1 MGLYLYKCLLGQYKD
16 LASLKNQ
23 LEIKRKNELKLKQD
37 DSATSKQIQAL
48 AQALQVVSTSTQVLM
63 KRIIMKRSLDVQEIV
78 RKSVY
83 EFILM
88 MDANEV
94 SVAFSKDNI
103 EMLDLVFN
111 SLRDEDTSIAR
122 IGLQIVYHILN
133 KSIGDQDT
141 LQVVQTR
148 IIKEKLQILKMA
160 IPGANATADFGSIQ
174 KAL

>member
-1 MGLYLYKCLLGQYKD
+1 M
-16 LASLKNQ
+16 
-23 LEIKRKNELKLKQD
+23 R
-37 DSATSKQIQAL
+37 
-48 AQALQVVSTSTQVLM
+48 
-63 KRIIMKRSLDVQEIV
+63 RSLDVHEIV

-83 EFILM
+83 EFILL

-111 SLRDEDTSIAR
+111 SLRDEDASIAR

-133 KSIGDQDT
+133 KAIGDKET
-141 LQVVQTR
+141 LHVVETR

-160 IPGANATADFGSIQ
+160 IPGTGPSVDLSSIQ